1 MSIRHFTSH
10 LDEIIA
16 YTGDGS
22 YIAKRLVLYQI
33 GASGYVHAT
42 LLMMPP
48 GTKALSHWHDD
59 REAVFYCVEGQG
71 TFVLDGVEQEA
82 GPGTAMLQPLNAVH
96 GVAAGESEFHVLDFA
111 LFTETGVA
119 REAST
124 CFTNIA
130 DRPPVTKRYGEEKAL
145 FEDFANPHIRF
156 VGERRID
163 GQFTEAD
170 VHPGTEQIVL
180 ILEGEGQLELLDHT
194 IPLRAGS
201 IMYLIANLP
210 FHVSGHV
217 RTVCASSDSGRI
229 PEPPLFDMLRSGRS
243 L

>member
-10 LDEIIA
+10 LEEIIA

-22 YIAKRLVLYQI
+22 YIAKRLVLYQV

-48 GTKALSHWHDD
+48 GTKVLSHWHDD
-59 REAVFYCVEGQG
+59 REAVFYCVQGQG
-71 TFVLDGVEQEA
+71 TLILDDVEKEA

-96 GVAAGESEFHVLDFA
+96 GVTGGQSEFHVLDFA
-111 LFTETGVA
+111 LFTETGVT
-119 REAST
+119 REVST

-130 DRPPVTKRYGEEKAL
+130 DRPAVATQYGQETAL
-145 FEDFANPHIRF
+145 FDDFANPHIRF
-156 VGERRID
+156 VGERHID

-170 VHPGTEQIVL
+170 VPPGTEQIMLV
-180 ILEGEGQLELLDHT
+180 LEGEGKLELLGQT
-194 IPLRAGS
+194 MPLRVGS

-210 FHVSGHV
+210 FRISGCV
-217 RTVCASSDSGRI
+217 RTVGASSDPGRI
-229 PEPPLFDMLRSGRS
+229 PEPPLFDKLRSRT
-243 L
+243 LP